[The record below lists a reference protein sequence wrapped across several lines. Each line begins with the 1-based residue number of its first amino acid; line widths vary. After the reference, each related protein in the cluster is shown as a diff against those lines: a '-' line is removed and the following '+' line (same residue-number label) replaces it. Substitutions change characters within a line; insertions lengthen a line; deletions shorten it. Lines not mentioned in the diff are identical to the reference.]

1 MSVYTASSTRA
12 GNTGNITDAQ
22 SLAAKGGF
30 GVFAYQ
36 TGGTDYTAGQTTF
49 PPDFMY
55 NQKVTGTDVA
65 APVWSYSP
73 IKYWPND
80 NTAADNAGAK
90 GETNTGKVSFFA
102 YAPYAAVT
110 NFPQVYLPK
119 VLSLVSLLFQRIVIP
134 VTRPSL
140 INSLLTALPTLT
152 CCGYCRSK

>member
-1 MSVYTASSTRA
+1 MSAGCSKSAESVIEDNSNNIETSQTPVNMSVYTASSTRA

-90 GETNTGKVSFFA
+90 GETNTGKVR
-102 YAPYAAVT
+102 
-110 NFPQVYLPK
+110 
-119 VLSLVSLLFQRIVIP
+119 LLRLRTIRCSDRHHRCTYP
-134 VTRPSL
+134 R
-140 INSLLTALPTLT
+140 
-152 CCGYCRSK
+152 Y